1 MLTNPVELM
10 VHQYLGSLRGDDAVM
25 SPQTIEQIVSDV
37 KESLHK
43 QFVDK
48 RESKFRLRM
57 SNLGRPYCQLWF
69 DKNKPETAST
79 PSSSF
84 VINMMI
90 GDVLE
95 AVFKG
100 LLTASGIKYDN
111 GTKVTMKL
119 NNGVLIDGTP
129 DLIMNGRVDDVKSAS
144 PWSYENKFKDFDSL
158 NENDSFGYVAQLAGY
173 ARAANVE
180 VGGWWVINKGNGS
193 FKYVDASNRINVDNQ
208 VHKFTALTEELKE
221 NRFRRVYSDEEETY
235 RKRPSGN
242 RKLKRE
248 CSWCS
253 YKHTCWPNLQERPS
267 LVSRAAVLPMEN
279 YTEIRSV

>member
-1 MLTNPVELM
+1 M
-10 VHQYLGSLRGDDAVM
+10 VHKYLGSLRGDDAVM

-235 RKRPSGN
+235 RKKPSGN

>member
-10 VHQYLGSLRGDDAVM
+10 VHKYLGSLRGDDAVM

-235 RKRPSGN
+235 RKKPSGN

>member
-25 SPQTIEQIVSDV
+25 SPQTIEQIVSAV

-79 PSSSF
+79 PSSNF

-208 VHKFTALTEELKE
+208 VHKFTALTKELKE

-235 RKRPSGN
+235 RKKPSGN

>member
-10 VHQYLGSLRGDDAVM
+10 VHKYLGSLRGDDAVM
-25 SPQTIEQIVSDV
+25 SPQTIEQIVSGV

-100 LLTASGIKYDN
+100 LLTASGIKYNN

-119 NNGVLIDGTP
+119 NNGVLIEGTP

-144 PWSYENKFKDFDSL
+144 PWSYENKFKNFDTL

-193 FKYVDASNRINVDNQ
+193 FKYVDASNRINVENQ

-235 RKRPSGN
+235 RNRPSGN

>member
-1 MLTNPVELM
+1 M
-10 VHQYLGSLRGDDAVM
+10 VHKYLGSLRGDDATM
-25 SPQTIEQIVSDV
+25 SPQIIDQIISDV
-37 KESLHK
+37 KESLYK

-48 RESKFRLRM
+48 RNSKFRLRM

-69 DKNKPETAST
+69 DKNKPASAST
-79 PSSSF
+79 PSSNF

-173 ARAANVE
+173 ARAADVE

-193 FKYVDASNRINVDNQ
+193 FKYVDAHNRINVENQ
-208 VHKFTALTEELKE
+208 VHKFTALTEELKQ
-221 NRFRRVYSDEEETY
+221 NRFRRVYSDIEETY
-235 RKRPSGN
+235 RKKPSGN
-242 RKLKRE
+242 RKLLRE

-253 YKHTCWPNLQERPS
+253 YKHSCWPNLQERPS
-267 LVSRAAVLPMEN
+267 LVSRAAILPMEN